1 MYLLVLRGVDRV
13 GLLRDVSATFA
24 ARGFNI
30 DFIYT
35 SVAEGRATIVA
46 LVRGPGEALGEVAEE
61 LRGLGGV
68 EEVQVEQTWEDAL
81 HRLADMSKEMP
92 DLFVALSKRL
102 EPRDLASIVQM
113 APDETPQ
120 LLKSLNPRL
129 VASVFEHLDPAVSAE
144 VLEEF
149 DVKTAVYIVENM
161 SIERAV
167 DVLQHAEPSYTHAV
181 LQRLS
186 PSIRQQVKDYIAY
199 DPESVGG
206 IMRVRAPVVNID
218 DTVEAALNVSRAYD
232 SDIVYVVDH
241 EKRLVGELEIYDIL
255 DKTGPVSQHVKK
267 PRLTLSPGLDREKAA
282 RLFIKHGVKAAP
294 VVSDDGK
301 LLGFLRADDIIDVV
315 LKEAT
320 EDMLKL
326 EAIVPFANYLAT
338 KITEIYKKRA
348 TALFI
353 IFLVESITA
362 TIIKSF
368 EDVIEAVAVAVAFM
382 PLIAHMSGSV
392 GSQATTIITRAISLG
407 EIAPT
412 KSGLA
417 RVSIKEFLVGILLGV
432 SMASIGVGFAYVISG
447 SLRVATA
454 VAVALLIVI
463 VWINFVGSMLPLA
476 MARIGVDPAVISG
489 PLITTIGD
497 IVGITTY
504 FLTVAALI

>member
-1 MYLLVLRGVDRV
+1 MYLFVLRGVDRV
-13 GLLRDVSATFA
+13 GLLRDVSTTFA
-24 ARGFNI
+24 SRGFNI

-35 SVAEGRATIVA
+35 TVVEGRATIVA
-46 LVRGPGEALGEVAEE
+46 LLTGPEEALGEVAEE
-61 LRGLGGV
+61 LRRVEGV

-92 DLFVALSKRL
+92 DLFVALSKKL
-102 EPRDLASIVQM
+102 EPRDLATIVQM
-113 APDETPQ
+113 ASDKAPQ
-120 LLKSLNPRL
+120 LLKPLNPRL
-129 VASVFEHLDPAVSAE
+129 VASIFEHLDPAVSAE
-144 VLEEF
+144 ILEEF
-149 DVKTAVYIVENM
+149 DIKTAVYIVENM

-167 DVLQHAEPSYTHAV
+167 DVLQHADPSFTHAI

-218 DTVEAALNVSRAYD
+218 DMVETALDVSRIYD

-255 DKTGPVSQHVKK
+255 GKTGPVSQYVKK
-267 PRLTLSPGLDREKAA
+267 PRLTLSPRLDREKAA

-348 TALFI
+348 TALIF

-362 TIIKSF
+362 TIITSF
-368 EDVIEAVAVAVAFM
+368 ESVIKAVAVAVAFM

-392 GSQATTIITRAISLG
+392 GSQAATIITRAVSLG
-407 EIAPT
+407 EITPT
-412 KSGLA
+412 RSGIA
-417 RVSIKEFLVGILLGV
+417 RVLVKELLVGMLLGI
-432 SMASIGVGFAYVISG
+432 SMAAIGVGFAYVISR
-447 SLRVATA
+447 SLEVATA
-454 VAVALLIVI
+454 VAAALLLVI
-463 VWINFVGSMLPLA
+463 IWINFVGSILPLV

-504 FLTVAALI
+504 FLTVAVLL

>member
-1 MYLLVLRGVDRV
+1 MYLFVLRGVDRV

-24 ARGFNI
+24 SRGFNI

-35 SVAEGRATIVA
+35 TVVEGRATIVA
-46 LVRGPGEALGEVAEE
+46 LVTGPEEALGEVAEE
-61 LRGLGGV
+61 LRRVEGV

-92 DLFVALSKRL
+92 DLFVALSKKL
-102 EPRDLASIVQM
+102 EPRDLATIVQIALDK
-113 APDETPQ
+113 APL
-120 LLKSLNPRL
+120 LLKPLNPRV
-129 VASVFEHLDPAVSAE
+129 VASIFEHLDPAVSAE
-144 VLEEF
+144 ILEEF
-149 DVKTAVYIVENM
+149 DIKTAVYIVENM

-167 DVLQHAEPSYTHAV
+167 DVLQHADPSFTHAI

-218 DTVEAALNVSRAYD
+218 DMVETALDVSRIYD
-232 SDIVYVVDH
+232 SDVVYVVDH

-255 DKTGPVSQHVKK
+255 GKTGPVSQYVKK
-267 PRLTLSPGLDREKAA
+267 PRLTLSPRLDREKAA

-348 TALFI
+348 TALIF

-368 EDVIEAVAVAVAFM
+368 ESVIEAVAVAVAFM

-392 GSQATTIITRAISLG
+392 GSQATTIITRAVSLG
-407 EIAPT
+407 EITPT
-412 KSGLA
+412 RSGIA
-417 RVSIKEFLVGILLGV
+417 RVFVKELLVGMLLGI
-432 SMASIGVGFAYVISG
+432 SMAAIGVGFAYVISS
-447 SLRVATA
+447 SLKVATA
-454 VAVALLIVI
+454 VAAALLLVI
-463 VWINFVGSMLPLA
+463 IWINFVGSILPLV

-504 FLTVAALI
+504 FLTVAALL

>member
-1 MYLLVLRGVDRV
+1 MHLLVLRGVDRV

-24 ARGFNI
+24 ARGFDI

-113 APDETPQ
+113 APDKAPQ

-129 VASVFEHLDPAVSAE
+129 VASMFEHLDPAVSAE

-167 DVLQHAEPSYTHAV
+167 DVLQHAEPSFTHAI

-206 IMRVRAPVVNID
+206 IMRIRAPVVNID
-218 DTVEAALNVSRAYD
+218 DTVEVALDASRAYD

-241 EKRLVGELEIYDIL
+241 EKKLVGELEIYDIL

-338 KITEIYKKRA
+338 KITEIYKK
-348 TALFI
+348 
-353 IFLVESITA
+353 
-362 TIIKSF
+362 
-368 EDVIEAVAVAVAFM
+368 
-382 PLIAHMSGSV
+382 
-392 GSQATTIITRAISLG
+392 TRSCPNPHISRG
-407 EIAPT
+407 EHH
-412 KSGLA
+412 SHNH
-417 RVSIKEFLVGILLGV
+417 KEL
-432 SMASIGVGFAYVISG
+432 
-447 SLRVATA
+447 
-454 VAVALLIVI
+454 
-463 VWINFVGSMLPLA
+463 
-476 MARIGVDPAVISG
+476 
-489 PLITTIGD
+489 
-497 IVGITTY
+497 
-504 FLTVAALI
+504 